1 MAHSSASARQ
11 QAFSP
16 TVLKLHEDIWNDI
29 HPPDSNHI
37 TDQDLLVFCKAC
49 FAFEGSDV
57 QKLKTGMDHD
67 MDGKVKRS
75 DFEIS
80 MCQVID
86 TLWDEKES
94 KSHINKTWDATEA
107 ERERFQQKLLK
118 RFSET
123 SQKISKNRGH
133 PKGGATAVE
142 QPVQSVGAKVSPA
155 RKKKLLGVI
164 ALTDEEFLDAWKIH
178 EKWTVIEKRIDDEQV
193 DRIWTAFLLRHED
206 EPLSGYVKQLPEPV
220 LTCTAEDP
228 TQGRELAKLELQAR
242 NQQRR
247 MEDLLASQNGT
258 TTTVIER
265 DPHLKQDQKSDT
277 PCRACT
283 ACLLM

>member
-1 MAHSSASARQ
+1 
-11 QAFSP
+11 
-16 TVLKLHEDIWNDI
+16 
-29 HPPDSNHI
+29 
-37 TDQDLLVFCKAC
+37 
-49 FAFEGSDV
+49 
-57 QKLKTGMDHD
+57 

-94 KSHINKTWDATEA
+94 KTHINKTWDAIESQ
-107 ERERFQQKLLK
+107 RENFQQKLLK

-123 SQKISKNRGH
+123 SQKISKNRR
-133 PKGGATAVE
+133 KNRGASAVE
-142 QPVQSVGAKVSPA
+142 QPVQSLRAKVSHA

-178 EKWTVIEKRIDDEQV
+178 EKWKMIEKWIDDEQI

-206 EPLSGYVKQLPEPV
+206 EPLSGYVKQLPEHV

-247 MEDLLASQNGT
+247 MEDMLASQNGT
-258 TTTVIER
+258 TTTVMER

-283 ACLLM
+283 ACSLM